1 MPVERSL
8 YKVITFFITSKLL
21 LPLFRFSVNCQ
32 CDMPK
37 VALELEKS
45 LDNAMVVYTNKQFS
59 LRAAFQDNCNTS
71 SDYQLYWEICKCD
84 ENTGAC
90 DSVIPYGL
98 GWKPERQNKTLFP
111 RLFGGNHY
119 LYIRCVF
126 KKLGHKGSPSIDVKA
141 YSYGYVRLMLP
152 HLVAK
157 VLGPDKVVRGNRTVV
172 HLDASKS
179 YDPDM
184 VHMKTKGMTF
194 QWICK
199 EAEGGSS
206 LVKTAKGIT
215 DQAEEKLHGCY
226 NLTSPVL
233 SVNLQALKG
242 NRTYIFKIVIQ
253 KGGRTTQASHE
264 LRVEDPF
271 IFSIR

>member
-1 MPVERSL
+1 M
-8 YKVITFFITSKLL
+8 
-21 LPLFRFSVNCQ
+21 
-32 CDMPK
+32 
-37 VALELEKS
+37 ELEKS
-45 LDNAMVVYTNKQFS
+45 LDKAIVVYTNTPPFP
-59 LRAAFQDNCNTS
+59 LPAAFQDNCNTS
-71 SDYQLYWEICKCD
+71 NDYQLYWEICKCD

-90 DSVIPYGL
+90 DSVIPYGS
-98 GWKPERQNKTLFP
+98 GWKPERPKKLFP
-111 RLFGGNHY
+111 RLFGGNCY

-126 KKLGHKGSPSIDVKA
+126 KKLSQRGLPSIDVKA

-152 HLVAK
+152 NLVAK
-157 VLGPDKVVRGNRTVV
+157 VLGPDKVVRGNRTVLQ
-172 HLDASKS
+172 LDASKS

-199 EAEGGSS
+199 QAEGGSS
-206 LVKTAKGIT
+206 LVKTARKGIT